1 MALAQQ
7 YTAAP
12 GDTITAARWNN
23 EFGNIYNNGTSLV
36 FPATTSVSLA
46 GQFLYLDTAGGTSL
60 RSSASR
66 GLVLTPGAKSGT
78 PGLAGKSLE
87 IDAQTHTD
95 TNTAASGTAAAQ
107 AFTSFQQATQAAA
120 NTSITITDAATVYI
134 ANAPLAGT
142 NVTLTNSYAL
152 WVDDGTVRFDG
163 ALRVDGVLQTL
174 ALLGVSAFGG
184 HINGLLY
191 QNSVTDATN
200 DLDHAIGMAVSDDT
214 AYTARRTMVLS
225 TALTKRSDAAWV
237 AGTNQGGLD
246 TGSVGNNGYYVWL
259 IMRTDLT
266 AVDILYSLSS
276 TAPTMPANYTF
287 KRLIGWFL
295 RSGGALVEFVTY
307 ELTGGGLEFLWKVPT
322 LDINL
327 AATLTTSR
335 RTDALKVPLNIS
347 TIANINVALADVTNP
362 TAWICCPDQTD
373 AAPSVTA
380 APLNSIMSQAS
391 AGVYVNMK
399 VRTSAA
405 GLIAARAI
413 TATVDLYAVSTLSF
427 EWSRRT

>member
-23 EFGNIYNNGTSLV
+23 EFGNIYNNGTALV

-46 GQFLYLDTAGGTSL
+46 GQFLYLDPAGATSV
-60 RSSASR
+60 RSSSSR
-66 GLVLTPGAKSGT
+66 GLVLTPGAKSGI

-95 TNTAASGTAAAQ
+95 TNTSASGTAAAQ
-107 AFTSFQQATQAAA
+107 AFTSFPQATQAAS
-120 NTSITITDAATVYI
+120 NTGVTITDAATVYV

-152 WVDDGTVRFDG
+152 WVDDGAVRFDG
-163 ALRVDGVLQTL
+163 SLRVDGALQTL

-184 HINGLLY
+184 YSTGLLY
-191 QNSVTDATN
+191 QNNVSDATN
-200 DLDHAIGMAVSDDT
+200 DLDHAVGMAVSDD
-214 AYTARRTMVLS
+214 ASYTARRTMVLD
-225 TALTKRSDAAWV
+225 TALIKKSDATFV
-237 AGTNQGGLD
+237 AGTNQGALD
-246 TGSVGNNGYYVWL
+246 TGAVGNNGYYVFL
-259 IMRTDLT
+259 IMRADLT

-287 KRLIGWFL
+287 KRLIGWFF
-295 RSGGALVEFVTY
+295 RTGGSIVAFVTY
-307 ELTGGGLEFLWKVPT
+307 ELPGGGLEFLWKVPT

-327 AATLTTSR
+327 ANTLTTSR
-335 RTDALKVPLNIS
+335 RTDALKVPLSIS
-347 TIANINVALADVTNP
+347 TLANINVALADVGNP

-373 AAPSVTA
+373 AAPSTTA
-380 APLNSIMSQAS
+380 APLNSIMSEAS
-391 AGVYVNMK
+391 AAVYVNMK

-405 GLIAARAI
+405 GLIAARAL
-413 TATVDLYAVSTLSF
+413 TSTVDLYAVSTLGF